1 MGKAKSHAELFS
13 LTLGVMAAAQ
23 GTGTIPG
30 TAGLTGIELITGTTA
45 AIVTQAA
52 LAMTLT
58 EASAVTHL
66 IASGEGTNIMISPL
80 LKVHPCCLISLL

>member
-30 TAGLTGIELITGTTA
+30 TAGLTGIELIIGTA
-45 AIVTQAA
+45 ATVTQAA

-58 EASAVTHL
+58 EASAEIHL
-66 IASGEGTNIMISPL
+66 IASGVGTNVTISPL
-80 LKVHPCCLISLL
+80 LKVHPCCTISLY